1 MKVCLGGTFDILHE
15 GHKLLLKK
23 ACQTGKEVF
32 IGLATD
38 ELVVKLGKE
47 AKSYEERKK
56 ELEEYIEKQGWKNKV
71 RILPLKDVYGT
82 AVEEDFD
89 AIVVSPE
96 TEKRAKEINEIRK
109 KKGLKELKIIKVP
122 FVVANDGIAIATRRI
137 KNREIDG
144 KHRLKPLKVCVA
156 TKNEIKMEA
165 VKEAFNEFFPNLEIE
180 YESVEAETKKQPW
193 NEEILEG
200 AIERAKK
207 AVKGKDYG
215 IGIEAGIKEEDG
227 IYFVEQYV
235 AIADKLGH
243 ITYGKSPAFQCPE
256 WIIEALKKGKEM
268 KEVIP
273 FKNEEEKKKGAVW
286 YFSRLIDRKEITKIA
301 IIMALIPR
309 SPTFSQF

>member
-137 KNREIDG
+137 KNGEIDG

>member
-23 ACQTGKEVF
+23 ACRTGKEVF

-38 ELVVKLGKE
+38 ELVAKLGKK

-56 ELEEYIEKQGWKNKV
+56 ELEEFIEKQGWKDKV

-82 AVEEDFD
+82 AIEEDFD
-89 AIVVSPE
+89 AIIVSPE
-96 TEKRAKEINEIRK
+96 TEKRAKEINEIRR

-122 FVVANDGIAIATRRI
+122 FVIADDGIAIATRRI
-137 KNREIDG
+137 KNGEIDG

-165 VKEAFNEFFPNLEIE
+165 VREAFNEFFPNLEIE

-193 NEEILEG
+193 NKEILQG
-200 AIERAKK
+200 AIERARK
-207 AVKGKDYG
+207 AVERKDYG
-215 IGIEAGIKEEDG
+215 VGIEAGIKEENG

-235 AIADKLGH
+235 AIADKLGY

-273 FKNEEEKKKGAVW
+273 FKNESERKKGAVW
-286 YFSRLIDRKEITKIA
+286 YFSKLIDRKEITRTA
-301 IIMALIPR
+301 VIMALIPR
-309 SPTFSQF
+309 TPTFSQF